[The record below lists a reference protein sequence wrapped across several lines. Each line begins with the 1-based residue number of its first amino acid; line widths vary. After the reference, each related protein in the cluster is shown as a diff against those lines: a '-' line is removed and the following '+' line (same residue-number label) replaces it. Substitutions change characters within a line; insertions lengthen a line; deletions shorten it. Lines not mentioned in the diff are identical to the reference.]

1 MSLPLDVKFGF
12 GWDHQ
17 QDVDTGYFPA
27 KLNGKEGFD
36 IKHLGVYWNSGK
48 LLFNS
53 MNDSLVEN
61 PISQTKLPNDEVC
74 PNFEKLINQ
83 YTFGF

>member
-1 MSLPLDVKFGF
+1 MKIIEKVAKQFMSLPLDVKFGF

-36 IKHLGVYWNSGK
+36 IKHLGIYWDSGK
-48 LLFNS
+48 S
-53 MNDSLVEN
+53 ISLKVFH
-61 PISQTKLPNDEVC
+61 SC
-74 PNFEKLINQ
+74 M
-83 YTFGF
+83 